1 MLNVN
6 VKTNPIGSGLLNF
19 GFFLDAGPGL
29 GVLVGVA
36 GAGVGRTTSLS

>member
-1 MLNVN
+1 MLNEN

-36 GAGVGRTTSLS
+36 GAGVGRTTSVS